1 MAKNILLFIWEV
13 SKIIIIAVVIV
24 APIRYF
30 VFQPFFVK
38 GQSMEPNFQ
47 NGDYLI
53 IDEISYRFSGPSR
66 GDVVVFKYPNNPS
79 QRYIKRIIGLPE
91 EKITIKDSRVQVYDK
106 YGQSQTINE
115 LSYLPEEAATPGD
128 VDMLLKQGEYFV
140 MGDNRPFSSDSRS
153 WGILPEEN
161 IIGKVFLKAW
171 PLAAL
176 AKVPAP
182 AY

>member
-1 MAKNILLFIWEV
+1 MKGVFSFCWETA
-13 SKIIIIAVVIV
+13 KIIIIAVVIV

-53 IDEISYRFSGPSR
+53 IDEISYRFAEPER
-66 GDVVVFKYPNNPS
+66 GDVIVFKYPNNPS
-79 QRYIKRIIGLPE
+79 QRYVKRIIGLPE
-91 EKITIKDSRVQVYDK
+91 ERLVIE
-106 YGQSQTINE
+106 GSQTRIYGKDGQVRSVNE
-115 LSYLPEEAATPGD
+115 SSYLPESVFTPVNID
-128 VDMLLKQGEYFV
+128 ITLKHGEYFV

-153 WGILPEEN
+153 WGVLPEKN
-161 IIGKVFLKAW
+161 IIGKVFLRAW

-176 AKVPAP
+176 AKVASP